1 MAFEL
6 WLFEGGYLFQHV
18 ATLFQIMKILR
29 KRNNEAVSL
38 ETNVLFLLG
47 ALSRIGWMW
56 DSMLKNFPLAYFEI
70 ILAIGSL
77 GYIIYLFWVNNSQ
90 NYVYLSVPL
99 PPFLKLYVLIP
110 FVVVLSFLFNPGS
123 NWFSS
128 QVFVSL
134 GIFSEAI
141 GLLPQLYMIRKNS
154 DCGDLSELYIVFLG
168 TARFCRLLFWIKMYF
183 DGNKFMALIIAD
195 IIHCAT
201 LFNFIYNVIKK
212 WSGSGLP
219 TTFTEI
225 KNNSNKKMF

>member
-6 WLFEGGYLFQHV
+6 WLFEGGYLLQHI

-29 KRNNEAVSL
+29 KRSNELVSL
-38 ETNVLFLLG
+38 ETNVLFLIG

-56 DSMLKNFPLAYFEI
+56 DSMLKKFWLAYIEI
-70 ILAIGSL
+70 FLAIASL
-77 GYIIYLFWVNNSQ
+77 GYIIYLFFNNFSQ
-90 NYVYLSVPL
+90 NYVYNAKPL
-99 PPFLKLYVLIP
+99 PYYLKLYVLIP
-110 FVVVLSFLFNPGS
+110 VVIILSFLFNPGDQM
-123 NWFSS
+123 FSS

-141 GLLPQLYMIRKNS
+141 GLIPQLYMIRKTI

-168 TARFCRLLFWIKMYF
+168 AARFFRLLFWLKMYF
-183 DGNKFMALIIAD
+183 NGNKFISLIVAD
-195 IIHCAT
+195 VIHCAT

-219 TTFTEI
+219 TSFTDI
-225 KNNSNKKMF
+225 NDNSNKKMF